1 MADYDHGATLFE
13 WLDLL
18 SLKEETEEENDYSM
32 NSVFH

>member
-1 MADYDHGATLFE
+1 MITEQPCLSDP
-13 WLDLL
+13 L